1 MLFVVFLPFHLS
13 VSLFSRIFPRI
24 SKHAFPSFTP
34 NIHIRVTCTRLIL
47 GTMVNVDN
55 SNAQLQGITG
65 YEVIRIISSMV
76 LEDLERAS
84 SSQVSIPKRG
94 IQRLKIVSICVILLR
109 SKAFDIK
116 LANIGNTFSS
126 KYDRSI
132 TRRQ

>member
-24 SKHAFPSFTP
+24 SKHVFPYFSS
-34 NIHIRVTCTRLIL
+34 NILSVTCTCLIL

-76 LEDLERAS
+76 FEDLERAS

-116 LANIGNTFSS
+116 LANIGNTFGSR

-132 TRRQ
+132 ARQ